1 MITPFQVR
9 KQAISAR
16 QFFSLSLFQTA
27 LDDSIGELRS
37 GMNRNLWRSSL
48 ASTINQLFE
57 VPFGRGTVS
66 FSLRD
71 GVTGATVRSG
81 YFPQI
86 VDPRKA
92 AREAIQSPFGSA
104 RLRELAAGCQSVCIA
119 VTDATR
125 ACPDHLLVPPML
137 DELAA
142 AEVPDNAVTILVAVG
157 THRASTHE
165 EKVEK
170 LGREIVARYNV
181 VDHDASNASNLVKV
195 ADGPGGVPFLLN
207 RIALESDLLLSTGRV
222 EPHQYGGFSGG
233 GKTVAIG
240 CASDAI
246 IAYTH
251 GPAMLDLPGTRLA
264 KLAGNPFQEAVRA
277 VAKAAKLAFVAN
289 IVMDDDGFPVAIA
302 YGAPAEVQDHL
313 AELAATLYTVAIPN
327 QVDIAVAGVGYPK
340 DANLYQAS
348 RAASYLQ
355 FAPTPVVRKG
365 GVIIVPAE
373 CPEGAGEGA
382 GEQRFRA
389 AMAES
394 GGHAAVI
401 ARARAEGV
409 RPGEQRAYIMAR
421 VLEDVSVIVA
431 GAKDP
436 TEVEAIGF
444 IAAETME
451 SALDRATAIV
461 GTPATALV
469 VPHALLTLPIV
480 TLDHGPMG
488 ADSVDVGSA

>member
-1 MITPFQVR
+1 M
-9 KQAISAR
+9 
-16 QFFSLSLFQTA
+16 
-27 LDDSIGELRS
+27 
-37 GMNRNLWRSSL
+37 
-48 ASTINQLFE
+48 ASTVNQLFE
-57 VPFGRGTVS
+57 VPFGRATVS
-66 FSLRD
+66 FSLPD
-71 GVTGATVRSG
+71 GVSGFAVRSG
-81 YFPQI
+81 HMPQI
-86 VDPRKA
+86 DSPEKA
-92 AREAIQSPFGSA
+92 ATDAVQCPISSP
-104 RLRELAAGCQSVCIA
+104 RLRELASGCRSVCIA

-137 DELAA
+137 EELAA
-142 AEVPDNAVTILVAVG
+142 ARVPDEAITILVAVG
-157 THRASTHE
+157 THRASTHK
-165 EKVEK
+165 EKIEK
-170 LGREIVARYNV
+170 LGPVIVARYNV
-181 VDHDASNASNLVKV
+181 IDHDASDPVNLVKV

-207 RIALESDLLLSTGRV
+207 RIAVEADLLLATGRV

-240 CASDAI
+240 CAGDAI
-246 IAYTH
+246 IGYTH

-264 KLAGNPFQEAVRA
+264 KLAGNPFQEAVRL

-289 IVMDDDGFPVAIA
+289 IVMDDDGLPVAIA

-313 AELAATLYTVAIPN
+313 AELASSLYTVAIPR
-327 QVDIAVAGVGYPK
+327 QVDIAVAGIGYPK

-365 GVIIVPAE
+365 GVIILPAE

-382 GEQRFRA
+382 GEQRFRV
-389 AMAES
+389 AMAEP

-401 ARARAEGV
+401 ARARREGV

-421 VLEDVSVIVA
+421 VLEHVSVIVA

-436 TEVEAIGF
+436 AEVEELGF
-444 IAAETME
+444 IAAETIE
-451 SALDRATAIV
+451 SALDQATAIV
-461 GTPATALV
+461 SSPAIALV

-480 TLDHGPMG
+480 TPDPGPIG
-488 ADSVDVGSA
+488 A